1 MSEPNFQKPKQFRRE
16 TRLGLVV
23 YGGIAL
29 AIYMNGICR
38 EFYNAVRGRGVY
50 KLIKALTDSDIVVDI
65 ISGTSAGG
73 INGVLLSYA
82 LTNSTENDVVDFA
95 DFARIWRESGD
106 ILKLM
111 RKPSS
116 SNLEVDSVLNGESYY
131 QDQLVKAFED
141 AYQNKQA
148 APANEW
154 LSDINE
160 LDLFVT
166 GTDIYG
172 RVHQVFDDTGRVIE
186 IKDHQAVFQIK
197 YRQARREP
205 FKPSWET
212 HQSLAKLCRITSCF
226 PVAFPVVDVVL
237 ERENEID
244 NKLQGKNKIDGNLA
258 QWGQLE
264 KRDLPENE
272 PIGGYKLY
280 FVDGGVLDNR
290 PFSYTIK
297 EMYYRTGY
305 RPIDRKL
312 FYIDPNPDRFADDAQ
327 FKNMP
332 KPNTLQVIGDS
343 LVGIPMYESIGKDL
357 ESIKEHN
364 EKVRRYKSLV
374 RDAEAIANSEEAT
387 SDTIDIKETIYLRSR
402 LISLRDR
409 ILPLVLGLDQYINPS
424 SEKYII
430 LQKIAILLADKVST
444 NEDKK
449 NLDRIRKIF
458 GKQIRDL
465 DIEYSLRKHFHIL
478 QNLCTKLEQEPNA
491 KNYENIQKLS
501 NNIARNIKLLEVIR
515 ASLELGLGNF
525 KVRESFYHLF
535 GQERE
540 SNKLR
545 MQFYRR
551 LLRLHRFLLDVN
563 VLDDSSLHDKSNP
576 DDISGD
582 IFQTLPL
589 QAKEVYSKNSS
600 DWLSKEQISSI
611 FEKFKKKINKLSNP
625 NYLKRNIWINPRL
638 KYNHKKPEAFVTTLR
653 QIELAS
659 ESLIKNSQLNDWQD
673 ILLNFRNFREL
684 DRVVYPFEY
693 LTNLTSREIIQTIR
707 ISPNDAQRGFGENKR
722 LEDKLSGETLYAFG
736 GFFKKSWRS
745 NDILW
750 GRLDGLNRIIEALL
764 TGDAVRKFP
773 EFLKQQ
779 ARQHQRDEVGEF
791 DIFKKE
797 YFEFLIDESFPN
809 KQLSEE
815 NRKEIIICLDTL
827 SNPDKQILT
836 DDKLKNIL
844 DKLISLLVIE
854 GHREIVN
861 ADLKNVL
868 EDAITEQFNW
878 NRQMVKSQKPINK
891 KNKNPE
897 DKEEEVIRYQ
907 TVPGYFDQSVSAL
920 AARTLA
926 KEAIEELS
934 SHKDTESFFR
944 KQYTVGGETV
954 LDSIP
959 TIVLAN
965 ISTRFSLIFRNILLT
980 TLGERSEYL
989 RRSLIY
995 NVLNKSL
1002 QLFYWWLQLIGPSAV
1017 ITPNFLKKQPIV
1029 LGIQLVLLIIA
1040 ITGVVIVVTQFWIWL
1055 LVIFTSAV
1063 LCWLLENPWK
1073 KVKKKKK

>member
-1 MSEPNFQKPKQFRRE
+1 MPEPKFQKPKEFRRE

-82 LTNSTENDVVDFA
+82 LTNSTENEVVDFA

-111 RKPSS
+111 RRPSS
-116 SNLEVDSVLNGESYY
+116 SNLDIDSVLNGEFYY
-131 QDQLVKAFED
+131 QEQLVKAFED
-141 AYQNKQA
+141 AYQSKHK
-148 APANEW
+148 APENEW
-154 LSDINE
+154 LSDVNE

-172 RVHQVFDDTGRVIE
+172 RVYQVFDDTGCVVE
-186 IKDHQAVFQIK
+186 IKDHHAVFQLK
-197 YRQARREP
+197 YRQDRREP
-205 FKPSWET
+205 FKPSEET

-237 ERENEID
+237 ERNNGIN

-272 PIGGYKLY
+272 PSGGYKLY

-297 EMYYRTGY
+297 EMYYRTAY
-305 RPIDRKL
+305 RPVDRKL
-312 FYIDPNPDRFADDAQ
+312 FYIDPSPDRFADDAQ
-327 FKNMP
+327 FQNMP
-332 KPNTLQVIGDS
+332 KPDTLQVIGDS

-364 EKVRRYKSLV
+364 EKVRRYKSLL
-374 RDAEAIANSEEAT
+374 RDAEAIANAEEVT
-387 SDTIDIKETIYLRSR
+387 SDMINIKETIYLRSR
-402 LISLRDR
+402 LISLLDR

-424 SEKYII
+424 SEKQVI

-449 NLDRIRKIF
+449 NLDRIRKFF

-465 DIEYSLRKHFHIL
+465 DIEYSLRKHFHLL
-478 QNLCTKLEQEPNA
+478 QNLCTKLEHEQNA
-491 KNYENIQKLS
+491 KEYENIQKLS
-501 NNIARNIKLLEVIR
+501 NNIARHIKLLEVIR
-515 ASLELGLGNF
+515 ASLELGLSNL
-525 KVRESFYHLF
+525 KVRDSFYHLF
-535 GQERE
+535 SQERE
-540 SNKLR
+540 NNKLR

-563 VLDDSSLHDKSNP
+563 VLDDFSLNDKSNP
-576 DDISGD
+576 DDVPGN
-582 IFQTLPL
+582 IFQVLPL
-589 QAKEVYSKNSS
+589 QAKEVYAKNSS
-600 DWLSKEQISSI
+600 DWLSKEQISGI

-625 NYLKRNIWINPRL
+625 NYLKRNIWSNPRL
-638 KYNHKKPEAFVTTLR
+638 KFNHKKPEAFVTILR

-659 ESLIKNSQLNDWQD
+659 ESLLKDSQLHNWQEV
-673 ILLNFRNFREL
+673 LLDFRSFREL

-707 ISPNDAQRGFGENKR
+707 ISPNDAQRGFGQNKK
-722 LEDKLSGETLYAFG
+722 LADKLAGETLYAFG

-773 EFLKQQ
+773 EFLQQQ
-779 ARQHQRDEVGEF
+779 ARQHQREEVGF
-791 DIFKKE
+791 DLFKKE
-797 YFEFLIDESFPN
+797 YFEFLVDESFPN
-809 KQLSEE
+809 KQLSTE
-815 NRKEIIICLDTL
+815 NRTGIISCLNQL
-827 SNPDKQILT
+827 SNPDHRILT
-836 DDKLKNIL
+836 DDKLNKIL

-861 ADLKNVL
+861 TDLKNVL

-878 NRQMVKSQKPINK
+878 NRQMVKSQKSNHK
-891 KNKNPE
+891 RNKNPGE
-897 DKEEEVIRYQ
+897 KEEEVIRYQ

-926 KEAIEELS
+926 KEAIGNLS
-934 SHKDTESFFR
+934 SHKDTEDFFR

-965 ISTRFSLIFRNILLT
+965 ISTRFSLIFRNIILT

-1040 ITGVVIVVTQFWIWL
+1040 SIGVLIIVTQFWIWL
-1055 LVIFTSAV
+1055 LVIFIAAM

>member
-1 MSEPNFQKPKQFRRE
+1 MPEPKFQKPKEFRRE

-82 LTNSTENDVVDFA
+82 LTNSTENEVVDFA

-111 RKPSS
+111 RRPSS
-116 SNLEVDSVLNGESYY
+116 SDSDIDSVLNGEFYY
-131 QDQLVKAFED
+131 QEQLVKAFED
-141 AYQNKQA
+141 AYQSKHK
-148 APANEW
+148 APENEW
-154 LSDINE
+154 LSDVNE

-172 RVHQVFDDTGRVIE
+172 RVYQVFDDTGCVVE
-186 IKDHQAVFQIK
+186 IKDHHAVFQLK
-197 YRQARREP
+197 YRQDRREP
-205 FKPSWET
+205 FKPSEET

-237 ERENEID
+237 ERNNGIN

-272 PIGGYKLY
+272 PSNGYKLY

-297 EMYYRTGY
+297 EMYYRTAY
-305 RPIDRKL
+305 RPVDRKL
-312 FYIDPNPDRFADDAQ
+312 FYIDPSPDRFADDAQ
-327 FKNMP
+327 FQNMP
-332 KPNTLQVIGDS
+332 KPDTLQVIGDS

-364 EKVRRYKSLV
+364 EKVRRYKSLL
-374 RDAEAIANSEEAT
+374 RDAEAIANAEEVT
-387 SDTIDIKETIYLRSR
+387 SDMINIKETIYLRSR

-424 SEKYII
+424 SEKQVI

-449 NLDRIRKIF
+449 NLDRIRKFF

-465 DIEYSLRKHFHIL
+465 DIEYSLRKHFHLL
-478 QNLCTKLEQEPNA
+478 QNLCTKLEHEQNA
-491 KNYENIQKLS
+491 KEYENIQKLS
-501 NNIARNIKLLEVIR
+501 NNIARHIKLLEVIR
-515 ASLELGLGNF
+515 ASLELGLSNL
-525 KVRESFYHLF
+525 KVRDSFYHLF
-535 GQERE
+535 SQERE
-540 SNKLR
+540 NNKLR

-563 VLDDSSLHDKSNP
+563 VLDDFSLNDKSNP
-576 DDISGD
+576 DDVPGN
-582 IFQTLPL
+582 IFQVLPL
-589 QAKEVYSKNSS
+589 QAKEVYAKNSS
-600 DWLSKEQISSI
+600 DWLSKEQISGI

-625 NYLKRNIWINPRL
+625 NYLKRNIWSNPRL
-638 KYNHKKPEAFVTTLR
+638 KFNHKKPEAFVTILR

-659 ESLIKNSQLNDWQD
+659 ESLIKDSQLHNWQEV
-673 ILLNFRNFREL
+673 LLAFRNFREL

-707 ISPNDAQRGFGENKR
+707 ISPNDAQRGFGQNKK
-722 LEDKLSGETLYAFG
+722 LADKLAGETLYAFG

-773 EFLKQQ
+773 EFLQQQ
-779 ARQHQRDEVGEF
+779 ARQHQREEVGF
-791 DIFKKE
+791 DLFKKE
-797 YFEFLIDESFPN
+797 YFEFLVDESFPN
-809 KQLSEE
+809 KQLSAE
-815 NRKEIIICLDTL
+815 NRTGIISCLNQL
-827 SNPDKQILT
+827 SNPDHRILT
-836 DDKLKNIL
+836 DDKLNKIL

-861 ADLKNVL
+861 TDLKNVL

-878 NRQMVKSQKPINK
+878 NRQMVKSQKSHHK
-891 KNKNPE
+891 RNKNPGE
-897 DKEEEVIRYQ
+897 KEEEVIRYQ

-926 KEAIEELS
+926 KEAIGNLS
-934 SHKDTESFFR
+934 SHKDTEDFFR

-965 ISTRFSLIFRNILLT
+965 ISTRFSLIFRNIILT

-1040 ITGVVIVVTQFWIWL
+1040 SIGVVIIVTQFWIWL
-1055 LVIFTSAV
+1055 LVIFIAAM